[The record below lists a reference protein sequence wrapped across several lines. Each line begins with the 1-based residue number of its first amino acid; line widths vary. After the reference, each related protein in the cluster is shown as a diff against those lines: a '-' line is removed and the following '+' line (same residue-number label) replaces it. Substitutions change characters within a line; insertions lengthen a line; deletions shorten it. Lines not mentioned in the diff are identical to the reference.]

1 MKRTPLKR
9 KTPLKAK
16 ASFKKNYN
24 PLKLK
29 SSSMSNKIGETTVT
43 KKKRFGL
50 TGKGRSKEHVSYH
63 EKLIRTGCI
72 ACEILGTKTSSK
84 LCIHHWR
91 GRNKDNTNDA
101 SEWLVMPLCWL
112 HHDPGSSCVGKYD
125 GPSVHGNK
133 KLFVELVG
141 PEIWCVHESFKRT
154 EETPPWMTES
164 QWLEYDGLGDKGA
177 EIEWLIVFER
187 EHCGFSILQSPDG

>member
-1 MKRTPLKR
+1 MA
-9 KTPLKAK
+9 KTSGGMETAR
-16 ASFKKNYN
+16 ASSIQI
-24 PLKLK
+24 P
-29 SSSMSNKIGETTVT
+29 T
-43 KKKRFGL
+43 K
-50 TGKGRSKEHVSYH
+50 
-63 EKLIRTGCI
+63 I
-72 ACEILGTKTSSK
+72 ACEILGTKTNSK

-91 GRNKDNTNDA
+91 GRNKDNANDA

-133 KLFVELVG
+133 KLFIELVG